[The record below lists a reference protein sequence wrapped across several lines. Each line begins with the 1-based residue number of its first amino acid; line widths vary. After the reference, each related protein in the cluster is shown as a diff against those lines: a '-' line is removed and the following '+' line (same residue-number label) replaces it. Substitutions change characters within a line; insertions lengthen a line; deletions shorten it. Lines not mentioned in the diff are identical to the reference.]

1 MSAENNIFVKI
12 VSKNVSEKEV
22 HNVYGN
28 ILVYFKKGNKAAKL
42 KYGDFI
48 WIKKPLQIVTNSG
61 NPGSFNNQQY
71 QAFQQIYHQV
81 YLTENDY
88 KVLGIG
94 INTTSNSNG
103 VFSVNYTT
111 LTQAKDNL
119 KNLILTR
126 KGERLMQPEFGCDV
140 WKVLFEQLDGML
152 IETSIESSIL
162 DAVSIWL
169 PYLNIDT
176 IVFDYDENDI
186 DNNRIALDIKFSLVS
201 NKNLSESVQIT
212 VNN

>member
-1 MSAENNIFVKI
+1 MAIELGKVNVVDLSENN
-12 VSKNVSEKEV
+12 
-22 HNVYGN
+22 
-28 ILVYFKKGNKAAKL
+28 
-42 KYGDFI
+42 
-48 WIKKPLQIVTNSG
+48 
-61 NPGSFNNQQY
+61 
-71 QAFQQIYHQV
+71 
-81 YLTENDY
+81 Y

-94 INTTSNSNG
+94 INKSSDSNG
-103 VFSVNYTT
+103 IFSVNYTT

-140 WKVLFEQLDGML
+140 WKVLFEQLDGNL
-152 IETSIESSIL
+152 IETSIETSIL

-186 DNNRIALDIKFSLVS
+186 DNNRISLDIKFSLVS
-201 NKNLSESVQIT
+201 NKNLSESIQIT

>member
-1 MSAENNIFVKI
+1 MAIELGKV
-12 VSKNVSEKEV
+12 NVV
-22 HNVYGN
+22 D
-28 ILVYFKKGNKAAKL
+28 LA
-42 KYGDFI
+42 
-48 WIKKPLQIVTNSG
+48 
-61 NPGSFNNQQY
+61 
-71 QAFQQIYHQV
+71 
-81 YLTENDY
+81 ENDY

-94 INTTSNSNG
+94 INNTSNSNG
-103 VFSVNYTT
+103 IFAVNYTT

-140 WKVLFEQLDGML
+140 WRVLFEQMDGNV
-152 IETSIESSIL
+152 IETSIETSIL

-201 NKNLSESVQIT
+201 NKNLSESIQIT